1 MLMNELLSLQ
11 NVTIRYPDQTSFN
24 CINLSISK
32 GGHLAIVGNDEHVK
46 NALMDAIAGKVAII
60 NGKKILHLTGDAE
73 PLAETPGAP
82 RHKLIASVSA
92 RHSFKNL
99 SHTNDFYYQ
108 QRFNSCDSENSE
120 TVQEYLQSISIGSE
134 GRTWNF
140 KTIIDKLHL
149 HSLLN
154 EGLIKLS
161 NGETKRVMIAAALL
175 HNPVL
180 LVLYNPLAG
189 LDVASRT
196 EITRLI
202 NEISTTGITIIIT
215 TQAQEI
221 PTCITKVAIVNNG
234 EPMKVIPAHNYHAS
248 ELVQCA
254 PLPDEKEI
262 ASLLSS
268 QNQITYTNIV
278 SMKDVSISYGD
289 KTILDHINWTI
300 LQGDRW
306 ALTGHNGAGKS
317 TLLSV
322 INADNP
328 QAFANNIVLF
338 DRQKGSGESIWD
350 IKKHIGFFSPE
361 LYQYFPVD
369 TTALQAVE
377 SGFYDTIGLF
387 RQSNS
392 ARVSIAMRWMKILMV
407 DKYAN
412 RLLRNLSPVDQR
424 LCLLARALVK
434 SPPLLILDEPFQGFD
449 ETQKTYCKQVLD
461 TLCRISNMTMLFVS
475 HYTQEMPSCISKVFR
490 LKDGRQVD

>member
-24 CINLSISK
+24 SINLSISQ

-60 NGKKILHLTGDAE
+60 NGKKTLHLTGNAE
-73 PLAETPGAP
+73 LLAETPGAH

-120 TVQEYLQSISIGSE
+120 TVQEYLQSISGVNE
-134 GRTWNF
+134 GHPWDLE
-140 KTIIDKLHL
+140 TIIDKLHL
-149 HSLLN
+149 HQLLG

-161 NGETKRVMIAAALL
+161 NGETKRVLIAAALIQ
-175 HNPVL
+175 NPVL
-180 LVLYNPLAG
+180 LVLYNPLGG
-189 LDVASRT
+189 LDVESRK
-196 EITRLI
+196 EITTLI
-202 NEISTTGITIIIT
+202 NDIAATGITIVLSS
-215 TQAQEI
+215 QPGEI
-221 PTCITKVAIVNNG
+221 PSAIKQLAVVNKDKAIK
-234 EPMKVIPAHNYHAS
+234 MLTADTYHA
-248 ELVQCA
+248 EENVPGQIE
-254 PLPDEKEI
+254 PDEQEMW
-262 ASLLSS
+262 SLLSTKKPLHY
-268 QNQITYTNIV
+268 NTIV
-278 SMKDVSISYGD
+278 QLNNVVIRYGE

-300 LQGDRW
+300 LQGERW
-306 ALTGHNGAGKS
+306 ALVGHNGAGKS
-317 TLLSV
+317 TLLSL

-350 IKKHIGFFSPE
+350 IKRNIGFFSPE

-369 TTALQAVE
+369 TSVLQAVE

-387 RQSNS
+387 RQSNP

-449 ETQKTYCKQVLD
+449 EAQKTYCKQVLD
-461 TLCRISNMTMLFVS
+461 TICRLSNTTLLFVS
-475 HYTQEMPSCISKVFR
+475 HYTEEMPSCISKVFR